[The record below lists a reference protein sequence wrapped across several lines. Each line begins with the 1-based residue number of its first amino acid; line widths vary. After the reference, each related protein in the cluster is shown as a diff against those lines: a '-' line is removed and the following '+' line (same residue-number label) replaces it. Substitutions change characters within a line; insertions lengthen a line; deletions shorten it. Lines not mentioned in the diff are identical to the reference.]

1 MKNFDSKLSLGQYK
15 AKESFWYFDELSE
28 EERILAYRLGWEIFD
43 QKKMFFEDF
52 FSFHKRKG
60 YILQCLGYLIAII
73 LFLAV
78 FFIILVHPS
87 DLKYAFGTFV
97 LAGSI
102 MTFIVIVGKARKNLR
117 ETSRFFQF
125 IDPINKPE
133 NHRVFLSLE
142 LNNFEGAEAFY
153 SNLRKGN
160 DFQEEQIE
168 VVEYDKTVS
177 LLAIELMLGELGVLN
192 DLKQRL
198 LQSDHSLKSG
208 SFDKVVSS
216 VVGGT
221 DRGIRDYF
229 SKISPEIANSSNL
242 TAKRKEQL
250 FKVKEIF
257 NNAGLREKALSIDDF
272 IQERT
277 VL

>member
-1 MKNFDSKLSLGQYK
+1 MKKFGSNLSLGQYK

-28 EERILAYRLGWEIFD
+28 EDRILAYRLGWEIFD
-43 QKKMFFEDF
+43 HNKMFFADF
-52 FSFHKRKG
+52 SLFHKRKG
-60 YILQCLGYLIAII
+60 FILQSLGYLIASI

-87 DLKYAFGTFV
+87 ALKYAFGIFV
-97 LAGSI
+97 LAGSL
-102 MTFIVIVGKARKNLR
+102 MTFIVIGGKARKNLR
-117 ETSRFFQF
+117 ETKRFFNF
-125 IDPINKPE
+125 IDPIQKPE
-133 NHRVFLSLE
+133 NHKVFLDLE
-142 LNNFEGAEAFY
+142 LNDFEGAETFY

-160 DFQEEQIE
+160 DYQEEQVE

-198 LQSDHSLKSG
+198 LHNDHSIKSG
-208 SFDKVVSS
+208 AFDKVVSN

-229 SKISPEIANSSNL
+229 SKISPEIADSTNL
-242 TAKRKEQL
+242 SQKRKEQL

-257 NNAGLREKALSIDDF
+257 NNAGLREKAVLIDDF

-277 VL
+277 NL